1 MQRIPI
7 PAPRRVTLRLTIWTA
22 INATLCAVVMTA
34 LTLPACAASSRN
46 DRSQRD
52 DSSSFDYY
60 LLALS
65 WAPNFCATHSG
76 SANECGAGRHVAF
89 VVHGL
94 WPQSEQGR
102 LNQPCQHTSPVAGD
116 VVRYALNFYPDAGL
130 VQHEW
135 QCHGVYSGL
144 SARDYFTAVGR
155 AFQSL
160 HIPSS
165 ITGLTR
171 DTEENASTLAQQF
184 EQANSAPRGS
194 FVSSCHDG
202 ELVAMEACFTR
213 ELKLRPCSPG
223 LRSCSGPL
231 LLRAP
236 H

>member
-1 MQRIPI
+1 MKQ
-7 PAPRRVTLRLTIWTA
+7 TLHR
-22 INATLCAVVMTA
+22 TLLLASLRGLFVAWLITM
-34 LTLPACAASSRN
+34 LTLLAYPRSRHHA
-46 DRSQRD
+46 DSQENAPG
-52 DSSSFDYY
+52 SFDYY

-76 SANECGAGRHVAF
+76 GANECGTGRHIGF

-94 WPQSEQGR
+94 WPQGERGR
-102 LNQPCQHTSPVAGD
+102 LNQPCQHTSPVAQD

-144 SARDYFTAVGR
+144 SAQAYFTAAGR

-160 HIPSS
+160 HVPP
-165 ITGLTR
+165 
-171 DTEENASTLAQQF
+171 TLASLSRETQEDAAALAGEF

-202 ELVAMEACFTR
+202 ELVAIEACLT
-213 ELKLRPCSPG
+213 KDMK
-223 LRSCSGPL
+223 LRSCSPSLHSCYGSL

-236 H
+236 R